1 MTGTGNVG
9 TMFDVGAT
17 ATPLS
22 APGDGGIAGSAD
34 RIGVLQFLPACA
46 TGGPERQVV
55 NLARAIDLSRFDLH
69 FGCLRQWG
77 GLLGEVTGRG
87 IPVAEYRINTLYSAP
102 AMRQRLRLAWDLKR
116 QRIKIVHTDNFYGNV
131 FAIPAAR
138 LAGVPVLVAS
148 IRGLDADLTP
158 LRRRAQRLVCSL
170 AHRIAVNAE
179 AVRQDLIATGYDPRK
194 IVVIRNGIDLSRFRT
209 PGGDGR
215 FRQQFG
221 LPPKARLVAVFS
233 RLIRLKGIEHFLE
246 AAALVAQRVADVRFL
261 VVGDNWAK
269 TKEGAVVHDTAYREE
284 LERLA
289 ARLGL
294 GGRVL
299 FTGSRAD
306 VPELLSEITVS
317 VLPSVAGEGL
327 SNSVLEAMAAS
338 VPVVATSVG
347 GNGEAVEDG
356 VTGGLVPPR
365 DAHALARG
373 ICLFLEDGE
382 LASRFAQAGRRRV
395 VEYLSLARMVRET
408 EGLYQGLVTE
418 AMAGRLPGVGTPY
431 AV

>member
-1 MTGTGNVG
+1 MTGAPSPG
-9 TMFDVGAT
+9 TMVDAAAT
-17 ATPLS
+17 GTPLET
-22 APGDGGIAGSAD
+22 PGGGGVARSSD
-34 RIGVLQFLPACA
+34 RIRLLQFLPVFAI
-46 TGGPERQVV
+46 GGTERQVV
-55 NLARAIDLSRFDLH
+55 NLARGLDPSRFELH
-69 FGCLRQWG
+69 FGCLHKWG
-77 GLLGEVTGRG
+77 ELLDEVAERE
-87 IPVAEYRINTLYSAP
+87 IPVAEYRINKLYNAP
-102 AMRQRLRLAWDLKR
+102 ALRERLRFARDLKR
-116 QRIKIVHTDNFYGNV
+116 ERINIVHTYNFYGNV

-158 LRRRAQRLVCSL
+158 LRRRAQRLVCRL

-338 VPVVATSVG
+338 VPVVAPRRG
-347 GNGEAVEDG
+347 GHREAVEHCW
-356 VTGGLVPPR
+356 T
-365 DAHALARG
+365 
-373 ICLFLEDGE
+373 
-382 LASRFAQAGRRRV
+382 
-395 VEYLSLARMVRET
+395 
-408 EGLYQGLVTE
+408 
-418 AMAGRLPGVGTPY
+418 
-431 AV
+431 